1 MSLIFLCICLYL
13 LPRILNIFLMLY
25 SIKKK
30 EFYFF
35 HYISMLKK
43 TLLLKKIDKFFW
55 LMSNEDRTI
64 IIS

>member
-1 MSLIFLCICLYL
+1 MSFIFLCICLYL

-43 TLLLKKIDKFFW
+43 TLLLKKIDKFIW

>member
-1 MSLIFLCICLYL
+1 MSFIFLCICLYL

>member
-43 TLLLKKIDKFFW
+43 TLLLKKIDKFIW